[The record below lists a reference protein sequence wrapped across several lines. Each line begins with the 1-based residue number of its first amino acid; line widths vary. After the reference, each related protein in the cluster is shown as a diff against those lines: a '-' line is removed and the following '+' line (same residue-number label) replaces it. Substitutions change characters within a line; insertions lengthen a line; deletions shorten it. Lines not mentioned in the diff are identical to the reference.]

1 MMRLLAGGGHRPHP
15 RGINVFI
22 YSAVLTAR
30 VGQQQP
36 AMAQIVEAREIIE
49 GATGRPTSAWAAVT
63 GQPVGS
69 FAISIRADSVADVID
84 GQSKLGASAEYAGL
98 AESSG
103 EIWAAPATTA
113 FQRVIGS
120 SGDTQDGAVI
130 SMTTTTI
137 ESSFSDAIAFGHE
150 VMEYVAGA
158 TGASG
163 LLMLSEAP
171 NIGELTWV
179 FANPSAEAA
188 AEADTKLQGDADYLA
203 LYDRAGDLFVPGG
216 ARRSM
221 AVRLG

>member
-1 MMRLLAGGGHRPHP
+1 M
-15 RGINVFI
+15 FI

-63 GQPVGS
+63 GQPVGT

-84 GQSKLGASAEYAGL
+84 GQSKLGASVEYAAL
-98 AESSG
+98 AQTSG
-103 EIWAAPATTA
+103 EIWAAPSVTS
-113 FQRVIGS
+113 FQRVIGT

-137 ESSFSDAIAFGHE
+137 DGSFSDAIAFGHE
-150 VMEYVAGA
+150 VLEHVSGA
-158 TGASG
+158 TGSAG
-163 LLMLSEAP
+163 MLMLSEAP
-171 NIGELTWV
+171 RVGELTWV
-179 FANPSAEAA
+179 FANESAEAA
-188 AEADTKLQGDADYLA
+188 AAADATLQGDASYLA
-203 LYDRAGDLFVPGG
+203 LYDRAGDLFMPGG
-216 ARRSM
+216 AQRSM

>member
-1 MMRLLAGGGHRPHP
+1 M
-15 RGINVFI
+15 FI

-63 GQPVGS
+63 GQPVGT

-98 AESSG
+98 AQTSG
-103 EIWAAPATTA
+103 EIWAAPSVTS
-113 FQRVIGS
+113 FQRVIGT
-120 SGDTQDGAVI
+120 SGDTQDGGVI

-137 ESSFSDAIAFGHE
+137 AGSFSEAIAFGHE
-150 VMEYVAGA
+150 VLEHVSGA
-158 TGASG
+158 TGAAG
-163 LLMLSEAP
+163 MLMLSEAP
-171 NIGELTWV
+171 NVGELTWV
-179 FANPSAEAA
+179 FANESGEAA
-188 AEADTKLQGDADYLA
+188 AAADTTLQGDASYLA
-203 LYDRAGDLFVPGG
+203 LYDRAADLFVAGTT
-216 ARRSM
+216 RRSM